1 MLTYPFISTLETKS
15 RKNQISIQ
23 DGRFEFCFQKSELGI
38 QLRKEHYDEV
48 MLLLNTNGEKLQIDT
63 REWIV
68 LCAFIE
74 RFMFEQT
81 KGN

>member
-1 MLTYPFISTLETKS
+1 MI
-15 RKNQISIQ
+15 
-23 DGRFEFCFQKSELGI
+23 
-38 QLRKEHYDEV
+38 
-48 MLLLNTNGEKLQIDT
+48 LLNANGEKLQIDT

-81 KGN
+81 KGIGFKF